1 MVRKYELDVLVLL
14 MSIGKRI
21 LDSATGIKS
30 GGLPLAGPVITPP
43 AAAAPGG
50 RMELNVTMPM
60 GFAGI
65 PESPLVY
72 PPNFTRR
79 LDVDTP
85 FQSEVASAISLISAS
100 TESPGAK
107 PDGFGEL
114 VR

>member
-1 MVRKYELDVLVLL
+1 
-14 MSIGKRI
+14 MSTGNWTVDR
-21 LDSATGIKS
+21 ATGMNS
-30 GGLPLAGPVITPP
+30 GGAPLAGPVSTPP

-50 RMELNVTMPM
+50 RLELNVTMPI
-60 GFAGI
+60 GFSGT
-65 PESPLVY
+65 PETALVY

-107 PDGFGEL
+107 PEGCGEA